1 MLLTQDDVPA
11 VSKSLDMP
19 VLSVELERAIWQ
31 VETALDEGH
40 SKGSEKKQD
49 EKKADDKEKQS

>member
-31 VETALDEGH
+31 VETALDERH